1 MYAVTWT
8 GSGILTGAY
17 LWLRVDHGVVP
28 NFLALLI
35 CFESLQVAT
44 WESSRHSSFVGTRD
58 CQQQGFTDYA
68 ATPISPVDSIR
79 EHGQTAF
86 EQYK

>member
-8 GSGILTGAY
+8 ESGILSGAY

-35 CFESLQVAT
+35 RFESL
-44 WESSRHSSFVGTRD
+44 
-58 CQQQGFTDYA
+58 
-68 ATPISPVDSIR
+68 
-79 EHGQTAF
+79 
-86 EQYK
+86 